1 MSSSKAKKQKPSK
14 KGGGN
19 KPSKKPARSA
29 HKDKKNASAEVEVS
43 TQGAEAAGEEAA
55 SDDAAEAAEVH
66 SDEAAAGGASNEEAL
81 RDEGVHASE
90 AGAEIEAA
98 STGAQASDGTEAE
111 PQAEPDGEAVSE
123 EQTVAATAEP
133 GEDEAAI
140 EPPSPSTPVA
150 DLPRPAQ
157 KRLVESLVF
166 VSDRAINAQQLGRM
180 LKIKSALAK
189 ELVDELMTEY
199 EGRGIEL
206 VELSGGYQFR
216 SAPSSAHVVREHI
229 AQPPVRLT
237 RAQLET
243 LALVAYRQPIT
254 RPEIDDVRG
263 VDSGSALRVLLE
275 RGLLKMLGRKDEPG
289 RPLLY
294 GTTPFFLDFFGMR
307 TLKDLPTLREF
318 TELSDEN
325 RALFKKKTGESIE
338 EAEAALLAAE
348 EAAQRDS
355 LSAPAIDEGYGAD
368 GAAGEGTDP
377 PEVQAGAG
385 DSEAGEEER
394 VADRDLEVEAETFAA
409 GSLQTSPDNGVE
421 LEPEGEAGHAEDE
434 EREPPPAPEA

>member
-1 MSSSKAKKQKPSK
+1 MSSSKGKKKAKKSA
-14 KGGGN
+14 GN
-19 KPSKKPARSA
+19 KPSSKLARKA
-29 HKDKKNASAEVEVS
+29 KEAASAE
-43 TQGAEAAGEEAA
+43 AEAAADSVETASVEAA
-55 SDDAAEAAEVH
+55 DGETASAETAGEHIEAEQRTDAAEA
-66 SDEAAAGGASNEEAL
+66 
-81 RDEGVHASE
+81 
-90 AGAEIEAA
+90 EAA
-98 STGAQASDGTEAE
+98 SSDESTEGGPAG
-111 PQAEPDGEAVSE
+111 DGEAEASVHAAQSADSIAE
-123 EQTVAATAEP
+123 ADAIAADAEQSDDDAP
-133 GEDEAAI
+133 I
-140 EPPSPSTPVA
+140 EPPSPSAPVV
-150 DLPRPAQ
+150 DLPRSAQ

-166 VSDRAINAQQLGRM
+166 VSDRAITAQQLGRM

-189 ELVDELMTEY
+189 ELADELTTDY

-216 SAPSSAHVVREHI
+216 SAPSSAHIVREHI

-307 TLKDLPTLREF
+307 SLKDLPTLREF

-325 RALFKKKTGESIE
+325 RALFKKKTGETIE

-355 LSAPAIDEGYGAD
+355 LAAPKADEAD
-368 GAAGEGTDP
+368 GEVDGERASEGEGAPETRLADDDSVP
-377 PEVQAGAG
+377 PDQEV
-385 DSEAGEEER
+385 

-409 GSLQTSPDNGVE
+409 GSLQTSPDNGAQVE
-421 LEPEGEAGHAEDE
+421 RDGEEADAEDE
-434 EREPPPAPEA
+434 ERDLPPAPEA

>member
-1 MSSSKAKKQKPSK
+1 MSSAKGKKAKPGKKATAAKPK
-14 KGGGN
+14 KAE
-19 KPSKKPARSA
+19 SAKKAKAADASVPATEVVELASQGE
-29 HKDKKNASAEVEVS
+29 ASAEL
-43 TQGAEAAGEEAA
+43 EAAAEDSGSSQPADHEASTPEPEAEEAA
-55 SDDAAEAAEVH
+55 AQQPADGDPGPAELAA
-66 SDEAAAGGASNEEAL
+66 
-81 RDEGVHASE
+81 
-90 AGAEIEAA
+90 
-98 STGAQASDGTEAE
+98 
-111 PQAEPDGEAVSE
+111 
-123 EQTVAATAEP
+123 
-133 GEDEAAI
+133 GEDEA
-140 EPPSPSTPVA
+140 PSDDDAPLAAPAASTTAVA
-150 DLPRPAQ
+150 DLPRPDQ

-166 VSDRAINAQQLGRM
+166 VSDRAINAMQLGRM
-180 LKIKSALAK
+180 LKIKSAYAK
-189 ELVDELMTEY
+189 ELVEELMLDY
-199 EGRGIEL
+199 QGRGIEL

-307 TLKDLPTLREF
+307 SLKDLPTLREF

-325 RALFKKKTGESIE
+325 RALFKRKTGETIE

-348 EAAQRDS
+348 EAAQQEGV
-355 LSAPAIDEGYGAD
+355 SAPIEGED
-368 GAAGEGTDP
+368 GAPPAGQEAEEGVSDELRTA
-377 PEVQAGAG
+377 E
-385 DSEAGEEER
+385 GEPS
-394 VADRDLEVEAETFAA
+394 DRDLEVEAETFAA
-409 GSLQTSPDNGVE
+409 GSLQTSPDSSAPAEQVD
-421 LEPEGEAGHAEDE
+421 PDGEDDDFEDDGDE
-434 EREPPPAPEA
+434 EDGDEREPPPSPEA

>member
-1 MSSSKAKKQKPSK
+1 MSKGKKAKQGK
-14 KGGGN
+14 KGAA
-19 KPSKKPARSA
+19 KPSKKPVRSK
-29 HKDKKNASAEVEVS
+29 KDAPER
-43 TQGAEAAGEEAA
+43 TDGALV
-55 SDDAAEAAEVH
+55 AAEAAAAETEAEAAPA
-66 SDEAAAGGASNEEAL
+66 EAAAPQDAPEE
-81 RDEGVHASE
+81 SE
-90 AGAEIEAA
+90 AIAGELVASAE
-98 STGAQASDGTEAE
+98 
-111 PQAEPDGEAVSE
+111 GEAGPS
-123 EQTVAATAEP
+123 
-133 GEDEAAI
+133 GEDDVPV
-140 EPPSPSTPVA
+140 EPKGPGTPIA
-150 DLPRPAQ
+150 DLPRPDQ

-189 ELVDELMTEY
+189 ELADELVTEY

-206 VELSGGYQFR
+206 IELSGGYQFR

-229 AQPPVRLT
+229 SQPPVRLT

-307 TLKDLPTLREF
+307 SLKDLPTLREF

-325 RALFKKKTGESIE
+325 RALFKKKTGETIE

-355 LSAPAIDEGYGAD
+355 LAPPSHEEGSAEPPLDEDNDETAQRAAEAGASEAPAE
-368 GAAGEGTDP
+368 
-377 PEVQAGAG
+377 
-385 DSEAGEEER
+385 SEPS
-394 VADRDLEVEAETFAA
+394 DHDLEVEAETFAA
-409 GSLQTSPDNGVE
+409 GSLQTSPDSAN
-421 LEPEGEAGHAEDE
+421 DE
-434 EREPPPAPEA
+434 EEQDEQEPPRAPEA

>member
-1 MSSSKAKKQKPSK
+1 MSKGKKKAKPGK
-14 KGGGN
+14 KAAE
-19 KPSKKPARSA
+19 KPSKKPARSKA
-29 HKDKKNASAEVEVS
+29 KETAEAAAPEATEDASTETPEEAEQAVEAAESETADSEAAEES
-43 TQGAEAAGEEAA
+43 TEAEAAIADDAAPAQDEISVEEAAATALETGAEAA
-55 SDDAAEAAEVH
+55 AEA
-66 SDEAAAGGASNEEAL
+66 S
-81 RDEGVHASE
+81 
-90 AGAEIEAA
+90 
-98 STGAQASDGTEAE
+98 
-111 PQAEPDGEAVSE
+111 
-123 EQTVAATAEP
+123 
-133 GEDEAAI
+133 GEDEVPA
-140 EPPSPSTPVA
+140 EPKGPDTPVA
-150 DLPRPAQ
+150 ELPRADQ

-189 ELVDELMTEY
+189 ELADELMTDY
-199 EGRGIEL
+199 QGRGVEL

-216 SAPSSAHVVREHI
+216 SAPSSAHIVREHI
-229 AQPPVRLT
+229 SQPPVRLT

-307 TLKDLPTLREF
+307 SLKDLPTLREF

-325 RALFKKKTGESIE
+325 RALFKRKTGETIE

-348 EAAQRDS
+348 EAARRDS
-355 LSAPAIDEGYGAD
+355 LGAPPPDENEGTQIAEAD
-368 GAAGEGTDP
+368 GEPAAEAAERDPNEGEP
-377 PEVQAGAG
+377 
-385 DSEAGEEER
+385 S
-394 VADRDLEVEAETFAA
+394 DRDLEVEAETFAA
-409 GSLQTSPDNGVE
+409 GSLQTSPDSAARAGENRDEEGE
-421 LEPEGEAGHAEDE
+421 LEEQELPQ
-434 EREPPPAPEA
+434 APEA

>member
-1 MSSSKAKKQKPSK
+1 MSKGKKAKPGK
-14 KGGGN
+14 KGAA
-19 KPSKKPARSA
+19 KPSKKPARSTKEA
-29 HKDKKNASAEVEVS
+29 PENTDAALAAAEETGPETTSAQEPAAADAEPAGETQTESAEATE
-43 TQGAEAAGEEAA
+43 AEAAG
-55 SDDAAEAAEVH
+55 
-66 SDEAAAGGASNEEAL
+66 
-81 RDEGVHASE
+81 
-90 AGAEIEAA
+90 
-98 STGAQASDGTEAE
+98 
-111 PQAEPDGEAVSE
+111 
-123 EQTVAATAEP
+123 AEP
-133 GEDEAAI
+133 GEAEAAAPQEASE
-140 EPPSPSTPVA
+140 EPQAIAADEVVATAEAEGEAAAAGDDDAPVEPKAGPATPVA
-150 DLPRPAQ
+150 DLPRHDQ

-166 VSDRAINAQQLGRM
+166 VSDRAINPQQLGRM
-180 LKIKSALAK
+180 LKIKSTLAK
-189 ELVDELMTEY
+189 ELADELITEY

-229 AQPPVRLT
+229 SQPPVRLT

-294 GTTPFFLDFFGMR
+294 GTAPFFLDFFGMR
-307 TLKDLPTLREF
+307 SLKDLPTLREF

-325 RALFKKKTGESIE
+325 RALFKKKTGETIE

-355 LSAPAIDEGYGAD
+355 LAAPSNEEGAAEAPQDEDSDAPAQPVV
-368 GAAGEGTDP
+368 AAGEGE
-377 PEVQAGAG
+377 PEAAAEVA
-385 DSEAGEEER
+385 SETTAEPEPS
-394 VADRDLEVEAETFAA
+394 DRDLEVEAETFAA
-409 GSLQTSPDNGVE
+409 GSLQTSPDN
-421 LEPEGEAGHAEDE
+421 ANDE
-434 EREPPPAPEA
+434 EEQELPQAPEA

>member
-1 MSSSKAKKQKPSK
+1 MSKGKKAKPGKKSAAKPHKKAARSK
-14 KGGGN
+14 KEA
-19 KPSKKPARSA
+19 PESTDAA
-29 HKDKKNASAEVEVS
+29 LAAAEENSPES
-43 TQGAEAAGEEAA
+43 TGDEEAG
-55 SDDAAEAAEVH
+55 SEAAESTSEPQAEGEGV
-66 SDEAAAGGASNEEAL
+66 EATEVASTEEAP
-81 RDEGVHASE
+81 
-90 AGAEIEAA
+90 
-98 STGAQASDGTEAE
+98 AE
-111 PQAEPDGEAVSE
+111 PQAIGADEV
-123 EQTVAATAEP
+123 VATA
-133 GEDEAAI
+133 DAEAAPASDDDAPI
-140 EPPSPSTPVA
+140 EPKGPDTPVA
-150 DLPRPAQ
+150 DLPRPDQ

-166 VSDRAINAQQLGRM
+166 VSDKAINPQQLGRM

-189 ELVDELMTEY
+189 ELADELIAEY

-229 AQPPVRLT
+229 SQPPVRLT

-307 TLKDLPTLREF
+307 SLQDLPTLREF
-318 TELSDEN
+318 TELSEEN
-325 RALFKKKTGESIE
+325 RALFKRKTGETIE

-355 LSAPAIDEGYGAD
+355 LAPSDAEGQAEAAPPQDEDTEQEKPPAIA
-368 GAAGEGTDP
+368 
-377 PEVQAGAG
+377 
-385 DSEAGEEER
+385 DSESPSEPS
-394 VADRDLEVEAETFAA
+394 DRDLEVEAETFAA
-409 GSLQTSPDNGVE
+409 GSLQTSPDSASDE
-421 LEPEGEAGHAEDE
+421 EPQE
-434 EREPPPAPEA
+434 ERELPPAPEA

>member
-1 MSSSKAKKQKPSK
+1 MSSSKGKKHKPAK

-19 KPSKKPARSA
+19 KPSKKPARTA
-29 HKDKKNASAEVEVS
+29 EEPASAEVEVS
-43 TQGAEAAGEEAA
+43 AESREAASEHTAGDAAAEQTPGESALDEDAAREELAEAAGTGQD
-55 SDDAAEAAEVH
+55 DDAEASASEDGAEAQAQ
-66 SDEAAAGGASNEEAL
+66 
-81 RDEGVHASE
+81 
-90 AGAEIEAA
+90 GAEG
-98 STGAQASDGTEAE
+98 S
-111 PQAEPDGEAVSE
+111 EPD
-123 EQTVAATAEP
+123 ATAEAISADAEQSDEDAPIVPP
-133 GEDEAAI
+133 G
-140 EPPSPSTPVA
+140 PSTPVA

-166 VSDRAINAQQLGRM
+166 VSDRAITAQQLGRM
-180 LKIKSALAK
+180 LKIKTALAK
-189 ELVDELMTEY
+189 ELADELMADY

-307 TLKDLPTLREF
+307 SLKDLPTLREF
-318 TELSDEN
+318 TELSEEN

-355 LSAPAIDEGYGAD
+355 LSAPAADGDEGDEGGASEGEGD
-368 GAAGEGTDP
+368 GAPHARAIAADP
-377 PEVQAGAG
+377 
-385 DSEAGEEER
+385 EATAQER

-409 GSLQTSPDNGVE
+409 GSLQTSPDNGAD
-421 LEPEGEAGHAEDE
+421 LEHGDEDGDTDEE
-434 EREPPPAPEA
+434 ERELPPAPEA

>member
-1 MSSSKAKKQKPSK
+1 MSKGKKAKPAK
-14 KGGGN
+14 KSSA
-19 KPSKKPARSA
+19 KSKKPARSKA
-29 HKDKKNASAEVEVS
+29 TKDTAVALAEGESTPDAQATEDAAPEEAATAAEETAASEAAESDAV
-43 TQGAEAAGEEAA
+43 QGAEAPDG
-55 SDDAAEAAEVH
+55 DAPV
-66 SDEAAAGGASNEEAL
+66 EAAASEQAAPAEEPAAIGA
-81 RDEGVHASE
+81 DEVVA
-90 AGAEIEAA
+90 
-98 STGAQASDGTEAE
+98 T
-111 PQAEPDGEAVSE
+111 DGEA
-123 EQTVAATAEP
+123 AAEGDDDAP
-133 GEDEAAI
+133 I
-140 EPPSPSTPVA
+140 EPTGPNTPIA
-150 DLPRPAQ
+150 DMPRPDQ
-157 KRLVESLVF
+157 KRLLESLVF

-180 LKIKSALAK
+180 LKIKMALAK
-189 ELVDELMTEY
+189 ELADELITEY

-307 TLKDLPTLREF
+307 SLKDLPTLREF

-325 RALFKKKTGESIE
+325 RALFKKKTGETIE

-355 LSAPAIDEGYGAD
+355 LAAPSHEGEAEPPPTDDEEGAEAQAPAQAESAGGSEGA
-368 GAAGEGTDP
+368 
-377 PEVQAGAG
+377 
-385 DSEAGEEER
+385 SEAEGASEPEPT
-394 VADRDLEVEAETFAA
+394 DHDLEVEAETFAA
-409 GSLQTSPDNGVE
+409 GSLQTSPDSTPNGRE
-421 LEPEGEAGHAEDE
+421 REDE
-434 EREPPPAPEA
+434 AELDEQELPQAPEA

>member
-1 MSSSKAKKQKPSK
+1 MSKGKKAKPGKKAATKPSK
-14 KGGGN
+14 KAAG
-19 KPSKKPARSA
+19 SKKAAKKDAPNSA
-29 HKDKKNASAEVEVS
+29 D
-43 TQGAEAAGEEAA
+43 AALAA
-55 SDDAAEAAEVH
+55 SDEETRAETAEAEETGSEETAASEE
-66 SDEAAAGGASNEEAL
+66 SQTENEATEASEAAAAPQE
-81 RDEGVHASE
+81 
-90 AGAEIEAA
+90 
-98 STGAQASDGTEAE
+98 TSDE
-111 PQAEPDGEAVSE
+111 PQAIAADEV
-123 EQTVAATAEP
+123 VATAE
-133 GEDEAAI
+133 GEAAAAAEGGDDDVPV
-140 EPPSPSTPVA
+140 EPKGPDTPIA
-150 DLPRPAQ
+150 DLPRADQ

-166 VSDRAINAQQLGRM
+166 VSDRAVNPQQLGRM

-189 ELVDELMTEY
+189 ELADELITEY

-229 AQPPVRLT
+229 SQPPVRLT

-294 GTTPFFLDFFGMR
+294 GTTPFFLDFFGMKA
-307 TLKDLPTLREF
+307 LKDLPTLREF
-318 TELSDEN
+318 TELSEEN
-325 RALFKKKTGESIE
+325 RALFKKKTGETIE

-355 LSAPAIDEGYGAD
+355 LAAPSNDAAEGAPPQDEDGGETTQSAV
-368 GAAGEGTDP
+368 AAGEGEP
-377 PEVQAGAG
+377 QGA
-385 DSEAGEEER
+385 SEAPDEPQPEPS
-394 VADRDLEVEAETFAA
+394 DRDLEVEAETFAA
-409 GSLQTSPDNGVE
+409 GSLQTSPDSSN
-421 LEPEGEAGHAEDE
+421 DE
-434 EREPPPAPEA
+434 EDQDEQELPSAPEA

>member
-1 MSSSKAKKQKPSK
+1 MSKGKKAKPGK
-14 KGGGN
+14 KGAA
-19 KPSKKPARSA
+19 KSSAKPARS
-29 HKDKKNASAEVEVS
+29 KPKASKGGAAVAALADDAVASDAEASEQAEPREDAVATEHE
-43 TQGAEAAGEEAA
+43 QEGEPAEPAAEGAAEAAGEGAAPVEAA
-55 SDDAAEAAEVH
+55 PADKTTADEQAVV
-66 SDEAAAGGASNEEAL
+66 DEAAQAPAL
-81 RDEGVHASE
+81 
-90 AGAEIEAA
+90 EAA
-98 STGAQASDGTEAE
+98 AE
-111 PQAEPDGEAVSE
+111 SGDDDEVPVEPKGPD
-123 EQTVAATAEP
+123 
-133 GEDEAAI
+133 
-140 EPPSPSTPVA
+140 TPVA
-150 DLPRPAQ
+150 ELPRPDQ

-189 ELVDELMTEY
+189 ELADELITEY
-199 EGRGIEL
+199 AGRGIEL

-307 TLKDLPTLREF
+307 SLKDLPTLREF
-318 TELSDEN
+318 TELSEEN
-325 RALFKKKTGESIE
+325 RALFKKKTGETIE

-355 LSAPAIDEGYGAD
+355 LAAPSDTGEAEPPPSDDGDAAQHAAEGASEGDRAVRE
-368 GAAGEGTDP
+368 GEG
-377 PEVQAGAG
+377 QA
-385 DSEAGEEER
+385 EAEPT
-394 VADRDLEVEAETFAA
+394 DRDLEVEAETFAA
-409 GSLQTSPDNGVE
+409 GSLQTSPDSASQDREREDEN
-421 LEPEGEAGHAEDE
+421 EGELDE
-434 EREPPPAPEA
+434 QELPQAPEA